1 MNIMIIVTG
10 QSTPSL
16 VEKSLEMFA
25 SHERVYSRCRPLRLS
40 PFVDQIGDKRGP
52 ASLMA
57 CPKARATIAMKVFVE
72 E

>member
-1 MNIMIIVTG
+1 MNMVTG
-10 QSTPSL
+10 QSTSSL

-25 SHERVYSRCRPLRLS
+25 PHERGYSRCRPLRLS

-57 CPKARATIAMKVFVE
+57 GPKARATIAVKVVVE